1 MPSVCRRCGE
11 REPIGLQ
18 AFPRHDGDAARV
30 RVVGDLACV
39 CEDIKGPF
47 GTDPTDL
54 TGLSYV
60 AAAEEK
66 TPGTIAPAGSGKVA
80 AASRARAKASK
91 EEVVVG
97 IKFVTPKKVRPE
109 LEVPGG

>member
-1 MPSVCRRCGE
+1 MHSFDEIAICRASAGAAESESRSVCKRF
-11 REPIGLQ
+11 LVMMVTLL
-18 AFPRHDGDAARV
+18 AFAS
-30 RVVGDLACV
+30 LACV
-39 CEDIKGPF
+39 CEDMKGPF

-80 AASRARAKASK
+80 AASRARAS
-91 EEVVVG
+91 
-97 IKFVTPKKVRPE
+97 IKGRSGCWHY
-109 LEVPGG
+109 L